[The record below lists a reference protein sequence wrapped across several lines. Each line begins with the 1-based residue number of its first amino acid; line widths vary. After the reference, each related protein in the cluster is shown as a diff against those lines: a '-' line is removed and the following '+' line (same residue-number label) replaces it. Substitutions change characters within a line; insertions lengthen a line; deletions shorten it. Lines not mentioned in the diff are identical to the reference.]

1 MTTTQVVPAGHAAP
15 VAQSERIDSLDVLR
29 GFALLGILLMNI
41 QMFGIPF
48 AAYFNPTAYGDFT
61 GANYWVWFAG
71 RMFADQKFMT
81 IFSMLFGA
89 GVIVFTARAQ
99 ERGDS
104 PAALHYRR
112 AFWLLVIGLAH
123 AYLLWAG
130 DILVSYALCAMLVYP
145 ARKLS
150 PKALIITGL
159 LVVSVASALML
170 MAAVSMP
177 MWPPEDV
184 AELRAGVHPP
194 AEEIAKEIAAYR
206 GSWGEQQPYRAK
218 TAMEMHFMVFWLWAL
233 WRAGGLM
240 LIGMAFYKW
249 GIFSAVKS
257 TAFYARMVIAGLLW
271 GVPIIFLGIRANQ
284 SAQWEPTFI
293 KFGGEQFNYW
303 GSLGVSAAYVGLLM
317 LFCKSPGG
325 GWLKRSL
332 RAVGQMAF
340 TNYLMHSIIC
350 TAIFYG
356 HGFGLFGQLSRV
368 QMFGVVVGVWIAQMI
383 YSPLWLARFQY
394 GPFEWLWRS
403 LTYWKMQP
411 MVGVPTT
418 RRF

>member
-89 GVIVFTARAQ
+89 GVIVFTARAE

-184 AELRAGVHPP
+184 AELRAGVRPP

-257 TAFYARMVIAGLLW
+257 TAFYARMVIAGLLMLDLLPLS
-271 GVPIIFLGIRANQ
+271 VLQRFDPIRYLSRLFRPLGSRLSSPTISSKFTLGLMLGFLPCGLIYAALFKAMAAGTALAG
-284 SAQWEPTFI
+284 SMAMMV
-293 KFGGEQFNYW
+293 FGMGTVGALFA
-303 GSLGVSAAYVGLLM
+303 LGVFSSAFSLKLARLNAN
-317 LFCKSPGG
+317 
-325 GWLKRSL
+325 GWGTRL
-332 RAVGQMAF
+332 
-340 TNYLMHSIIC
+340 
-350 TAIFYG
+350 TAISVALLG
-356 HGFGLFGQLSRV
+356 AILVWRGL
-368 QMFGVVVGVWIAQMI
+368 M
-383 YSPLWLARFQY
+383 
-394 GPFEWLWRS
+394 
-403 LTYWKMQP
+403 P
-411 MVGVPTT
+411 MLNATQAANCHH
-418 RRF
+418 